1 MKISL
6 IISTY
11 NAPDY
16 LKLVL
21 RSIAKQILPSNCTLE
36 VLIADDGSGLETKS
50 LIAKYQEKFRFKL
63 LHIWHTDVG
72 FRKAIIL
79 NRAVAASSGEYLL
92 FVDGDCVLDKKFV
105 ANHLQLSEIDYFIA
119 GNRILLSER
128 FTQKIIRSEVDLQRI
143 SVIKWLFYASS
154 KKSNNFLH
162 WLRFGFNARWRK
174 SRQTNWRYPKG
185 CNIGMW
191 KTDYLM
197 INGYDESFVGWGHED
212 ADLFIR
218 LIHAGIKIKDG
229 RFAAPVYH
237 LWHKINDRSNEAENM
252 ARLMTRVNNQDFVR
266 AEDGIDKYLTDGV

>member
-11 NAPDY
+11 NAPDF

-21 RSIAKQILPSNCTLE
+21 RSIAEQIIPSNCNLE
-36 VLIADDGSGLETKS
+36 VLIADDGSGFETES
-50 LIAKYQEKFRFKL
+50 LIAKYQENFRFKL
-63 LHIWHTDVG
+63 LHIWHADAG

-79 NRAVAASSGEYLL
+79 NRSVAASSGEYLL
-92 FVDGDCVLDKKFV
+92 FVDGDCILDKKFV
-105 ANHLQLSEIDYFIA
+105 VNHLLLSEIGYFIA
-119 GNRILLSER
+119 GNRILLNER
-128 FTQKIIRSEVDLQRI
+128 FTQEIIRNEFDLQ
-143 SVIKWLFYASS
+143 SVSIIKWLFYAAS

-162 WLRFGFNARWRK
+162 WLRFGLNARWRK
-174 SRQTNWRYPKG
+174 LRQTNWRYPKG

-191 KTDYLM
+191 KIDYLM

-237 LWHKINDRSNEAENM
+237 LWHKVNDRSNEAGNM
-252 ARLMTRVNNQDFVR
+252 ARLIARVNDNSIIR
-266 AEDGIDKYLTDGV
+266 AVEGVDKYNQSL